1 MKKGID
7 KEKLAKRLGAKE
19 FQKLVYKVEDIKY
32 SLLKN
37 QLSFLVPIVERI
49 MKSRKNRLINKT
61 SDHVKQE
68 LIENNYKNELIL
80 FRKEL
85 KQEKNRNYHFDI
97 DYTKNFKKY
106 LLWNKD
112 VHLKGII
119 RNLVILALST
129 GALIIGEGLI
139 FNAALVLTIINSIGL
154 IINFECVNLQNY
166 HLARFE
172 RVETKLEERKKN
184 ALLQKTQKYGNAI
197 NAINKQIEKSDSL
210 PKLDVKQ
217 MKIQELKELR
227 NLLTEVNS
235 SNKKLQRVNK
245 NHSVR

>member
-37 QLSFLVPIVERI
+37 QLSFLVPIVEKI

-85 KQEKNRNYHFDI
+85 KQEKNR
-97 DYTKNFKKY
+97 
-106 LLWNKD
+106 
-112 VHLKGII
+112 
-119 RNLVILALST
+119 
-129 GALIIGEGLI
+129 
-139 FNAALVLTIINSIGL
+139 
-154 IINFECVNLQNY
+154 NY

-235 SNKKLQRVNK
+235 TNKILQRVNK

>member
-37 QLSFLVPIVERI
+37 QLSFLVPIVEKI

-61 SDHVKQE
+61 SDQV
-68 LIENNYKNELIL
+68 NKNELIL

-119 RNLVILALST
+119 RNLVILALS
-129 GALIIGEGLI
+129 
-139 FNAALVLTIINSIGL
+139 FV
-154 IINFECVNLQNY
+154 V
-166 HLARFE
+166 
-172 RVETKLEERKKN
+172 
-184 ALLQKTQKYGNAI
+184 
-197 NAINKQIEKSDSL
+197 
-210 PKLDVKQ
+210 P
-217 MKIQELKELR
+217 
-227 NLLTEVNS
+227 
-235 SNKKLQRVNK
+235 
-245 NHSVR
+245 

>member
-1 MKKGID
+1 MNTV
-7 KEKLAKRLGAKE
+7 A
-19 FQKLVYKVEDIKY
+19 YH
-32 SLLKN
+32 
-37 QLSFLVPIVERI
+37 LSSI
-49 MKSRKNRLINKT
+49 
-61 SDHVKQE
+61 
-68 LIENNYKNELIL
+68 
-80 FRKEL
+80 
-85 KQEKNRNYHFDI
+85 
-97 DYTKNFKKY
+97 
-106 LLWNKD
+106 
-112 VHLKGII
+112 
-119 RNLVILALST
+119 
-129 GALIIGEGLI
+129 
-139 FNAALVLTIINSIGL
+139 IINSIGL
-154 IINFECVNLQNY
+154 VINFECVNLQNY

-235 SNKKLQRVNK
+235 SNKILQRVNK

>member
-1 MKKGID
+1 MKKGLD
-7 KEKLAKRLGAKE
+7 KEKLAKRLGAKG

-37 QLSFLVPIVERI
+37 QLSFLVPIVEKI
-49 MKSRKNRLINKT
+49 MKNRKNRLINKT
-61 SDHVKQE
+61 SDPVKQE

-97 DYTKNFKKY
+97 DYSKNFKNY

-119 RNLVILALST
+119 RNLVILALSIA
-129 GALIIGEGLI
+129 ALILSQGLI
-139 FNAALVLTIINSIGL
+139 FNVALALAIINSIGL
-154 IINFECVNLQNY
+154 VINFECVNLQNY

-210 PKLDVKQ
+210 PKLDVRQ
-217 MKIQELKELR
+217 MKIQELEELR

>member
-1 MKKGID
+1 MKKGLD

-37 QLSFLVPIVERI
+37 QLSFLVPIVEKI
-49 MKSRKNRLINKT
+49 MKNRKNRLINKT
-61 SDHVKQE
+61 SDPVKQE
-68 LIENNYKNELIL
+68 LIENNYKNDLIL

-85 KQEKNRNYHFDI
+85 NQEKNRNYHFDI
-97 DYTKNFKKY
+97 DYSKNFKNY

-119 RNLVILALST
+119 KNLVILALST
-129 GALIIGEGLI
+129 AALVLSQGLI
-139 FNAALVLTIINSIGL
+139 FNVALALAIINSIGL
-154 IINFECVNLQNY
+154 VINFECVNLQNY

-210 PKLDVKQ
+210 PKLDVRQ
-217 MKIQELKELR
+217 MKIQELEELR